1 MRREHMRPTE
11 KERKERLHLVQEKN
25 KLEQEIIVKQAR
37 VAEITSLIQ
46 WPVNT
51 EQAAITRE

>member
-1 MRREHMRPTE
+1 MRPTE

>member
-11 KERKERLHLVQEKN
+11 KERKERLRLVQEKN

-46 WPVNT
+46 YPSNT
-51 EQAAITRE
+51 EEGTKYK